1 MKRKKVDLAINLRD
15 AGRKKESNEILVK
28 LVEKFPDDAF
38 INYQCAWSFDVLG
51 SESEAV
57 PFYENAIN
65 LGLSG
70 KELEGAIVGLGSTYR
85 TLGEYEKSK
94 QVLLRGMDLFP
105 NNKAIQIFYSLTLY
119 NLKDHD
125 HAMELLLTCLIDTTT
140 DKGIL
145 SYKKAINFYSDK
157 LNEIWN

>member
-1 MKRKKVDLAINLRD
+1 MMRKKLDLAINLRN
-15 AGRKKESNEILVK
+15 AGRKKESNELLVK
-28 LVEKFPDDAF
+28 LVEKFHGDAF
-38 INYQCAWSFDVLG
+38 INYQCAWSFDLLG
-51 SESEAV
+51 DESAAV

-70 KELEGAIVGLGSTYR
+70 KDLEGALVGLGSTYR

-94 QVLLRGMDLFP
+94 QVLLKGMDLFP
-105 NNKAIQIFYSLTLY
+105 NNKAIQVFYSLTLY

-125 HAMELLLTCLIDTTT
+125 YAMELLLTCLIDTSS
-140 DKGIL
+140 DKEIL
-145 SYKKAINFYSDK
+145 NYKKALNFYSDK